1 MRGIPIMRPALP
13 QPGVAIGGGM
23 PVVGMGGGAAAPVGF
38 RGAMMITPAP
48 QSIPNSTVQIL
59 AWATIEEDTDGYVT
73 DMTPPHANG
82 PNVRFTIPAGRG
94 GLYLIG
100 ASIAWAAAVATPS
113 LQLRIR
119 AERGSGPANYA
130 MNTRPQQQDETG
142 GVFITQ
148 ECCALIRLVPGNYL
162 DVVCFHSTG
171 GGGAR
176 NLDTANPT
184 GRFWLVQ
191 VAAS

>member
-1 MRGIPIMRPALP
+1 MRMRPQLP
-13 QPGVAIGGGM
+13 LPGVSIGGGV
-23 PVVGMGGGAAAPVGF
+23 PSVGASGGGTAPASF

-48 QSIPNSTVQIL
+48 QSIPDATVQIL

-82 PNVRFTIPAGRG
+82 PNVRFTIPEGRG

-100 ASIAWAAAVATPS
+100 ASIAWFAAGPTPS
-113 LQLRIR
+113 LHCRIR

-130 MNTRPQQQDETG
+130 FCTQPQQQDETG
-142 GVFITQ
+142 GAAITQ
-148 ECCALIRLVPGNYL
+148 ECSALIRLVPGNYL
-162 DVVCFHSTG
+162 DVVAFHSTG
-171 GGGAR
+171 APR
-176 NLDTANPT
+176 NLDIANPT

-191 VAAS
+191 VASA